1 MYKNV
6 KKKMY
11 FKLQLMIDLA
21 VQSIVNLK
29 LYLRVHLTMNLI
41 ISINMN

>member
-11 FKLQLMIDLA
+11 FKLQLTIDLT

-29 LYLRVHLTMNLI
+29 LYLRVHLTKNLI